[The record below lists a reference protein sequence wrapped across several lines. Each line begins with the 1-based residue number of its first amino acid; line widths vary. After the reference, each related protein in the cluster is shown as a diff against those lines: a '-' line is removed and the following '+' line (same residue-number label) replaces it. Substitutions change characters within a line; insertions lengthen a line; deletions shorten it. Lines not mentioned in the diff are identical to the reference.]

1 MNNIVILTALL
12 AVTETIALTS
22 LTKYTKNNKSI
33 YLIIGMLIYG
43 IVIPTVIVKSLNFEG
58 IGTVNF
64 IWNIITTVSM
74 IVVGYY
80 MFNQNVNKLHMISLL
95 LGIASLILLYFAN
108 KKM

>member
-80 MFNQNVNKLHMISLL
+80 C
-95 LGIASLILLYFAN
+95 
-108 KKM
+108 